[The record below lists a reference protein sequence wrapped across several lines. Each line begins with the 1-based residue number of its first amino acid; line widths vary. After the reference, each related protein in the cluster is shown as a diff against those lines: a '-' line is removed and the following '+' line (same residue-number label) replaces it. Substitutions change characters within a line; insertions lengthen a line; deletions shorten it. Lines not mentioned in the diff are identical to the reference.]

1 MTGVAFSP
9 QWQGQRF
16 AFPVARPLRPP
27 RPRRWRTARWCKDGI
42 KADNVKLWTLLTVSC
57 LNLLSFTAM
66 YPMTPKLM
74 SRYAVHSDV
83 GVGLVASSFALGR
96 FCTTSLWPIL
106 SDFIGR
112 KKVLF
117 MALLGGAAG
126 SAMQGIAIACH
137 WPFSAFLA
145 VRGVA
150 GMFSGIVPTVK
161 AYIVDTFEAEE
172 VPKVL
177 AYREAAGTMAFI
189 LGPALGGFL
198 AARIFFSAPMF
209 FSAFMSTWAAVLC
222 LKVLPEPRPQSIA
235 TGRSSKASSKASV
248 SAAAKPKPIMAV
260 PLFLFSFAWACTR
273 TCFHSYF
280 PLLLTRRF
288 ALPLTRLGVVLTGI
302 SFLVALV
309 QVFAFEFFRKRYGLE
324 RTMVLGTCM
333 VIIGLGSL
341 VSSPPNTPLPHLFAS
356 AAMYGA
362 GSALVSP
369 ALPASL
375 IRYAPDGRT
384 GFFMGIDSVI
394 VNFGRIVAPSLFGL
408 LLFSD
413 YVGICLGPAK
423 VVTVASAM
431 AFFLVAVRR

>member
-1 MTGVAFSP
+1 MVGVAFSP
-9 QWQGQRF
+9 QWQGQRH
-16 AFPVARPLRPP
+16 AFPVAPLRPP
-27 RPRRWRTARWCKDGI
+27 RKLRPGTARWCKEGI
-42 KADNVKLWTLLTVSC
+42 AASNVKLWTLLTVSC
-57 LNLLSFTAM
+57 LNLLSYTAM

-74 SRYAVHSDV
+74 SRFAVHSDV

-106 SDFIGR
+106 SDYIGR

-126 SAMQGIAIACH
+126 SALQGIAIACH

-198 AARIFFSAPMF
+198 AARIFAAPMF

-222 LKVLPEPRPQSIA
+222 LKVLPDPSGPRPQSV
-235 TGRSSKASSKASV
+235 GLSSKTSSKTS
-248 SAAAKPKPIMAV
+248 SAKHAKPKPILAV
-260 PLFLFSFAWACTR
+260 PLFLFSFIWACTR

-288 ALPLTRLGVVLTGI
+288 ELPLTRLGAVLTGI
-302 SFLVALV
+302 SFLVAIV
-309 QVFAFEFFRKRYGLE
+309 QVCAFEFCRKRYGLE
-324 RTMVLGTCM
+324 RTMVLGTFM
-333 VIIGLGSL
+333 VISGLGNL
-341 VSSPPNTPLPHLFAS
+341 VISPPDTTLPWLFAS
-356 AAMYGA
+356 AALYGA

-375 IRYAPDGRT
+375 IRYAPEGRT
-384 GFFMGIDSVI
+384 GAFMGIDSVI
-394 VNFGRIVAPSLFGL
+394 VNFGRIVAPSVFGL
-408 LLFSD
+408 LLFSN
-413 YVGICLGPAK
+413 YVGICMGPVK
-423 VVTVASAM
+423 VVTVASAF
-431 AFFLVAVRR
+431 AWLFVLVRR